1 MPKPIRS
8 EREFEQLRGT
18 TRSRIKS
25 EHEYGIWTYALAH
38 VPQNTQNKTK
48 QKQDTPGGF
57 DEADPEPPPPPA
69 LGDTEPDLGLPAVL
83 GDPGAALLLLLLLL
97 VLGDPGGPA
106 PVAPPAATAAP
117 AAAADEADE
126 ADDDEAVFG
135 NFVAFEEEGFLGAAE
150 AAAAAVEAAAAE
162 DMEAATAPP
171 PAPAPTATAAPA
183 PPVAHPVGL
192 LLAGAADLGA
202 PAEVALPPPNTA
214 EDAAASF
221 FDAGVPF
228 AIAEADAAAAFDAAL
243 LAALLAAIADALTI
257 RRGGRIGTY
266 SRTRTCARAS
276 KVQQLVEEQMWTR
289 SWQQEIQNAQLSF
302 SFETQ
307 PDEQRPSS

>member
-1 MPKPIRS
+1 M
-8 EREFEQLRGT
+8 
-18 TRSRIKS
+18 
-25 EHEYGIWTYALAH
+25 
-38 VPQNTQNKTK
+38 
-48 QKQDTPGGF
+48 
-57 DEADPEPPPPPA
+57 
-69 LGDTEPDLGLPAVL
+69 GLPAVL

-126 ADDDEAVFG
+126 ADDDEAVFE
-135 NFVAFEEEGFLGAAE
+135 NFVAFEEEGFLGAAK
-150 AAAAAVEAAAAE
+150 AAAAVVEAAAAE

-171 PAPAPTATAAPA
+171 PAPAPTATPAPA
-183 PPVAHPVGL
+183 PPIGL

-221 FDAGVPF
+221 FDTGVPF

-243 LAALLAAIADALTI
+243 LAALLAAVADALTI

-289 SWQQEIQNAQLSF
+289 SWQQEMQNAQLSF

-307 PDEQRPSS
+307 PGRTKAELVASHHYSEARNGCGEVEQIHGKNRLGVLGD